1 MSGKPSDTGTTEY
14 HMGEAAVGITVA
26 SLLHFLKML
35 NIAYSGELWYND

>member
-14 HMGEAAVGITVA
+14 HMGEAAVGDHGGFPFA
-26 SLLHFLKML
+26 FPQML